1 MDDWQCRA
9 CRTCSICGEWAEG
22 QSLVVSQQP
31 ALYGINNSNRVGDD
45 LWGKNQFNSTFPVA
59 LACYMRD
66 KGIRPI
72 YISLNT
78 SGRHKTSDREV
89 TIGDVFGSKM
99 KGNRIRFLFES
110 QFEPFRKYF
119 YDDLPSIDL
128 VTQSA
133 KSVYKRPIE
142 IKLTV
147 LPDSSTY
154 ELKPEKWSSEL
165 VVRPVSTAHATV
177 SLTDAILQD
186 GSLTKQVRSLVE
198 PVASSI
204 DDWGSETE
212 ISGKRDQIID
222 CLTRVLTSSRS
233 HQKPFLLQPIW
244 KTDGKS
250 PMLAQQCFDIFA
262 WSDAALIKTFVD
274 AARGQGSQ
282 RVSRHLRECART
294 LRCIF
299 GIIAIGKVRYGQ
311 IYDGMSLGKQTDKA
325 MSFNGSATFAWMR
338 HKRLLRPAIRRDALR
353 DIILNHGEHMLS
365 PERRFDATIYFT
377 CQELLK

>member
-1 MDDWQCRA
+1 M
-9 CRTCSICGEWAEG
+9 
-22 QSLVVSQQP
+22 VSQQP
-31 ALYGINNSNRVGDD
+31 ALYGISNSNRVGSK

-66 KGIRPI
+66 KGIKPI
-72 YISLNT
+72 YISLTN
-78 SGRHKTSDREV
+78 SGRHKTSDRDV
-89 TIGDVFGSKM
+89 TIGDVFGSNKTRN
-99 KGNRIRFLFES
+99 GIRFLFES

-128 VTQSA
+128 VTQSG

-154 ELKPEKWSSEL
+154 ELRPEKWSSEL

-177 SLTDAILQD
+177 SLTDAVLRD

-198 PVASSI
+198 PLASSI
-204 DDWGSETE
+204 DDWSSVAE
-212 ISGKRDQIID
+212 ISGKRKQLIA
-222 CLTRVLTSSRS
+222 CLTRVLKSTCSL
-233 HQKPFLLQPIW
+233 QKPFLLQPIW
-244 KTDGKS
+244 KTEGKS
-250 PMLAQQCFDIFA
+250 PILAQQCFDTFV

-274 AARGQGSQ
+274 AARGQRSQ
-282 RVSRHLRECART
+282 GVSRHLRECART

-299 GIIAIGKVRYGQ
+299 EIIAIGKVRYGQ
-311 IYDGMSLGKQTDKA
+311 IYDGMPLGNQTDKA
-325 MSFNGSATFAWMR
+325 MSFNGSSTFAWMR

-353 DIILNHGEHMLS
+353 DIILNHGEQMLS